1 MCVCGGGPVTQ
12 EQVKRGGFV
21 NRGKVF
27 FHVCFGECVGEIKW
41 LLYTNGAPYRV
52 DQLRRTAS
60 MWRRRRLGE
69 KILFLSPDWWDK
81 RNLPPGGQCATVK
94 SSLQSIHIA
103 EVLFDFY
110 KKIRYNSGQRG
121 LKPAVLAGTGQRRSG
136 RGVVCLSGCGSRS
149 VEVPRGVVVAR
160 QKGSGAVQHGEV

>member
-1 MCVCGGGPVTQ
+1 MGL
-12 EQVKRGGFV
+12 EIE
-21 NRGKVF
+21 GKSF
-27 FHVCFGECVGEIKW
+27 LCLFGECVGEKKW

-60 MWRRRRLGE
+60 MWRRRLGE
-69 KILFLSPDWWDK
+69 KILFLSPDWRK
-81 RNLPPGGQCATVK
+81 KGNLPPGGQCATVK

-136 RGVVCLSGCGSRS
+136 RGVMCLSGCGSRS

-160 QKGSGAVQHGEV
+160 PKGSGAPQHGEV